1 MEHAQEQRVKR
12 TQRDYSFA
20 FKMMVV
26 HEVEKGKLLI
36 NKLRQNMVFKE
47 DQLCWYGY
55 ASTDNRTGLRICRL
69 LLNAN

>member
-1 MEHAQEQRVKR
+1 MEHEREQRVKR
-12 TQRDYSFA
+12 TQGDYSFA

-26 HEVEKGKLLI
+26 HEVEKGQITYKQA
-36 NKLRQNMVFKE
+36 RQNMVFKE